1 MEDTMIRNLEEKT
14 GKPFSH
20 WIEVVRKSGL
30 VKHGEIVKMLKSD
43 HGFTH
48 GYANLV
54 AHKAK
59 QSDAGSAEDADLV
72 AGQYKGKEDLYPIY
86 KSLLKEIGKFGKDV
100 EIAPKKSYVSLRRK
114 KQFGL
119 IQPSTKTRL
128 DIGLNMKDVDPEG
141 KLEAAGS
148 WNSMCTHRIRIES
161 ADDIDKQVIGW
172 LKQAYDQAG

>member
-20 WIEVVRKSGL
+20 WIDVVRKSGL
-30 VKHGEIVKMLKSD
+30 VKHGEIVKMLKTD
-43 HGFTH
+43 HEFTH

-72 AGQYKGKEDLYPIY
+72 SAQYKGRENLFPFYNALIKDIQ
-86 KSLLKEIGKFGKDV
+86 KFGKDV

-114 KQFGL
+114 KQFAL

-128 DIGLNMKDVDPEG
+128 DIGINLKDVKPEG

-148 WNSMCTHRIRIES
+148 WNSMCSHRIRVES
-161 ADDIDKQVIGW
+161 KDDIDKNVIAW
-172 LKQAYDQAG
+172 LKKAYEQAG

>member
-1 MEDTMIRNLEEKT
+1 MIKNLEEKT

-20 WIEVVRKSGL
+20 WIDVVRNSGL
-30 VKHGEIVKMLKSD
+30 VKHGEILKMLKSD

-59 QSDAGSAEDADLV
+59 QSDAGSADDADLV
-72 AGQYKGKEDLYPIY
+72 SAQYEGKENLHLFYE
-86 KSLLKEIGKFGKDV
+86 SLVKEIRTFGKDV
-100 EIAPKKSYVSLRRK
+100 KLAPKKAYVSLRRK

-128 DIGLNMKDVDPEG
+128 DIGLNMKDVKPEG

-148 WNSMCTHRIRIES
+148 WNSMCTHRIRVES
-161 ADDIDKQVIGW
+161 SDDIDKKVFGW
-172 LKQAYDQAG
+172 LKQAYEQAG